1 MANQV
6 TQENIKERSFTGWL
20 GRGNRAVVSGA
31 RKAGRAKTCGM
42 VTRLHKLIGGLAMA
56 STTAVLRAEP
66 IQLPRRF
73 LAMLPGIGL
82 LTIVGLAGKVLEK
95 SIATYTKAHHL
106 VVPNIEYVLWAILIG
121 LLISNTVGVAEVF
134 KPGIATYEFWLKTG
148 IVLLGARFL
157 LADVLKLGAVSLTL
171 VLIELVLSIGFMTLL
186 GRIFKLSPKL
196 TSLLAVGSSI
206 CGVSAIIATK
216 GPSRRM
222 TKTLHSRL
230 RRSWL
235 WARWRYLLSHQ
246 SDTGWE

>member
-1 MANQV
+1 
-6 TQENIKERSFTGWL
+6 
-20 GRGNRAVVSGA
+20 
-31 RKAGRAKTCGM
+31 
-42 VTRLHKLIGGLAMA
+42 MA

-148 IVLLGARFL
+148 IVLAGRALPPGGRSKVGRGQSYAGLDRIDLVDRIHDAAGADIQAQSQVDEF
-157 LADVLKLGAVSLTL
+157 A
-171 VLIELVLSIGFMTLL
+171 
-186 GRIFKLSPKL
+186 
-196 TSLLAVGSSI
+196 
-206 CGVSAIIATK
+206 
-216 GPSRRM
+216 RRRQ
-222 TKTLHSRL
+222 LDL
-230 RRSWL
+230 RRFGDY
-235 WARWRYLLSHQ
+235 RHTRGY
-246 SDTGWE
+246 